1 MFPIEGE
8 NNKRWEKHF
17 NNNFPYRGVRLRLR
31 SKGTAGLF
39 KKAVK
44 TKDMGVF
51 LYATYLFVKSSVREN
66 KSYVKS
72 VTNYLKV
79 RRVVY
84 RSRTKVKRLKI
95 SKVCLK

>member
-31 SKGTAGLF
+31 SKAQQDCS
-39 KKAVK
+39 KAVK

-51 LYATYLFVKSSVREN
+51 LYATYLFVKSSVRE
-66 KSYVKS
+66 
-72 VTNYLKV
+72 KV
-79 RRVVY
+79 
-84 RSRTKVKRLKI
+84 LCKI
-95 SKVCLK
+95 SD

>member
-1 MFPIEGE
+1 
-8 NNKRWEKHF
+8 
-17 NNNFPYRGVRLRLR
+17 
-31 SKGTAGLF
+31 
-39 KKAVK
+39 
-44 TKDMGVF
+44 MGVF

-72 VTNYLKV
+72 VTNYLKEYDEW
-79 RRVVY
+79 Y

>member
-1 MFPIEGE
+1 MG
-8 NNKRWEKHF
+8 KHF
-17 NNNFPYRGVRLRLR
+17 NNNFPYRVRLRLR

-72 VTNYLKV
+72 VTNYLKE
-79 RRVVY
+79 Y
-84 RSRTKVKRLKI
+84 DEWYIEAEQKKKRLKI

>member
-8 NNKRWEKHF
+8 NNKREKHF

-51 LYATYLFVKSSVREN
+51 LYATYLFVKSSVE
-66 KSYVKS
+66 
-72 VTNYLKV
+72 
-79 RRVVY
+79 
-84 RSRTKVKRLKI
+84 KI
-95 SKVCLK
+95 SPM